1 MTTVLELSGIS
12 RSFPGLQALD
22 DITFAVSAGTVH
34 ALVGEN
40 GAGKSTVIKILSGA
54 LAPDA
59 GTLTLEGRPYHPR
72 DPKEAIQQGI
82 STIYQEFNLLSLRS
96 VVANITL
103 GQEPAR
109 GGLLDFAAARQEVR
123 EVLQLLRASHLPLD
137 APIEQLK
144 VGEKQI
150 VEIAKALL
158 SKSRVLIMDEPTAA
172 LNSAESEAL
181 FEIIAT
187 LKRQGVTILYVSHRL
202 PEIFRLADAVTVLRD
217 GRHIRTAPIADVT
230 ADTLITDMIGRKL
243 EGVFPPRNQQLGA
256 EALTADH
263 VSAAKAFSDVT
274 FGLRSGEVLAIT
286 GLTGSGKTE
295 LGKAL
300 FGAWPIDSG
309 EIRLFGKAT
318 RLSPSA
324 ATILGVG
331 YMPEDRKV
339 EGIVTDLPVRRNITL
354 AILARL
360 ADRFG
365 MINRAAERAVAGRQ
379 VEELEI
385 KTPSLE
391 QLVRNLS
398 GGNQQKV
405 ALAKWLASGARVLI
419 LLEPTQGIDVGVK
432 FEIYHL
438 IGRLSAAGAAVLLI
452 SSELPEILGLA
463 HRILVMHEG
472 RVAAELIGAQTN
484 SEEILRYALGQD
496 EKLVLAV

>member
-12 RSFPGLQALD
+12 RSFPGVQALD
-22 DITFAVSAGTVH
+22 DVTFAVAAGTVH

-40 GAGKSTVIKILSGA
+40 GAGKSTLIKILAGA

-59 GTLTLEGRPYHPR
+59 GTLALDGRPYHPR
-72 DPKEAIQQGI
+72 DPKEAIQQGV

-109 GGLLDFAAARQEVR
+109 GGLLNFAAARQEVR
-123 EVLQLLRASHLPLD
+123 EVLQLLQASYLPLD
-137 APIEQLK
+137 ATIEQLK

-158 SKSRVLIMDEPTAA
+158 SRSRVLIMDEPTAA

-202 PEIFRLADAVTVLRD
+202 QEIFRLADAVTVLRD

-230 ADTLITDMIGRKL
+230 ADTLIIDMIGRKL
-243 EGVFPPRNQQLGA
+243 EGVFPPRNRNLGM
-256 EALTADH
+256 EALAADH
-263 VSAAKAFSDVT
+263 LSAAKAFTDVT
-274 FGLRSGEVLAIT
+274 FGLHSGEVLAIT

-318 RLSPSA
+318 RMSPGT
-324 ATILGVG
+324 ATTLGVG

-339 EGIVTDLPVRRNITL
+339 EGIVAELPVRRNITL
-354 AILARL
+354 AILSRL

-365 MINRAAERAVAGRQ
+365 MINRAAERAAASRQ
-379 VEELEI
+379 VDELEI

-405 ALAKWLASGARVLI
+405 ALAKWLASGAHVLI

-438 IGRLSAAGAAVLLI
+438 ISRLSAAGVAVLLI

-463 HRILVMHEG
+463 HRILVMRDG
-472 RVAAELIGAQTN
+472 RVMAELVSAQTN

-496 EKLVLAV
+496 EKLSLAV